1 MPYINAAQ
9 ISGNLGKDAETMTT
23 QGGRT
28 ITRFSIASTKKWTD
42 KANKTHESTD
52 WFRVAAWGNLTK
64 FASSLKK
71 GDPVLVQGE
80 LRTGEYT
87 DEKKVTRQTVE
98 LIAQT
103 ILRIDCTKLGVAAG
117 RCCGARGLTAVRAAR
132 TSRPYHFL
140 FLGWQPFASFAPHGN
155 CTSKRGLDCDLKDQP
170 VRHGVSS
177 ENLTARRTIGSIIR
191 DSIMRAFA

>member
-28 ITRFSIASTKKWTD
+28 VTRFSIASTKKWTD

-71 GDPVLVQGE
+71 GDPVLVRPAFLSPSLTYGYLFIPSRHNIGE
-80 LRTGEYT
+80 CPPWRLLVLWDY
-87 DEKKVTRQTVE
+87 
-98 LIAQT
+98 L
-103 ILRIDCTKLGVAAG
+103 
-117 RCCGARGLTAVRAAR
+117 
-132 TSRPYHFL
+132 
-140 FLGWQPFASFAPHGN
+140 N
-155 CTSKRGLDCDLKDQP
+155 
-170 VRHGVSS
+170 
-177 ENLTARRTIGSIIR
+177 
-191 DSIMRAFA
+191 

>member
-1 MPYINAAQ
+1 LKLRDQKEQDCCYQTDCEQNKLLLVDTFLA
-9 ISGNLGKDAETMTT
+9 GKVGAGGKVLDAFIC
-23 QGGRT
+23 G
-28 ITRFSIASTKKWTD
+28 RFSIASTKKWTD

-98 LIAQT
+98 LVAQT
-103 ILRIDCTKLGVAAG
+103 ILRIDYTKLGVAEQG
-117 RCCGARGLTAVRAAR
+117 DAAE
-132 TSRPYHFL
+132 PE
-140 FLGWQPFASFAPHGN
+140 A
-155 CTSKRGLDCDLKDQP
+155 
-170 VRHGVSS
+170 
-177 ENLTARRTIGSIIR
+177 
-191 DSIMRAFA
+191 

>member
-1 MPYINAAQ
+1 MSQRDKKTNLGEHIMPYINAAQ
-9 ISGNLGKDAETMTT
+9 ISGNLGKDAETTTT

-28 ITRFSIASTKKWTD
+28 VTRFSIASTKKWTD

-98 LIAQT
+98 LVAQT
-103 ILRIDCTKLGVAAG
+103 ILRIDYTKLGVAEQG
-117 RCCGARGLTAVRAAR
+117 DAAE
-132 TSRPYHFL
+132 PE
-140 FLGWQPFASFAPHGN
+140 A
-155 CTSKRGLDCDLKDQP
+155 
-170 VRHGVSS
+170 
-177 ENLTARRTIGSIIR
+177 
-191 DSIMRAFA
+191 

>member
-28 ITRFSIASTKKWTD
+28 VTRFSIVSTKKWMD

-71 GDPVLVQGE
+71 GDPVFWSRASCAPVNI
-80 LRTGEYT
+80 RMRR
-87 DEKKVTRQTVE
+87 KSP
-98 LIAQT
+98 
-103 ILRIDCTKLGVAAG
+103 
-117 RCCGARGLTAVRAAR
+117 ARPSSSSLKP
-132 TSRPYHFL
+132 SS
-140 FLGWQPFASFAPHGN
+140 ASTTPR
-155 CTSKRGLDCDLKDQP
+155 S
-170 VRHGVSS
+170 V
-177 ENLTARRTIGSIIR
+177 
-191 DSIMRAFA
+191 